1 MLIKGNANKLIGE
14 IMVPGDKSIS
24 HRSIMI
30 GSLANGNTVVR
41 NILKSEDVSMTIDAF
56 RRMGVDIEY
65 DRNDVYIKGKGINGL
80 KQPEGILDCGNSG
93 TTMRI
98 ISGILVGQ
106 KFSTTL
112 TGDKSLSK
120 RPMDRI
126 IIPLRKMN
134 ANISGREDKYSPINI
149 KPVRTNLKTIK
160 YKLPV
165 ASAQVKSSIL
175 LATLYARG
183 TTTIIENK
191 ITRDHTE
198 RMLNYFGCP
207 VINENGI
214 IYMGSN
220 CNLEGR
226 NVYVPGDISS
236 AAYFIVAASLIKDS
250 NLIIRNVSINPT
262 RIGIIHVLK
271 KMKADIKILNKRILN
286 NEPIGDIQVKYSPLV
301 GANIEGEIIGT
312 LIDEIPIIAVA
323 ASLAEGTTVIK
334 NAEEL
339 KYKESNRISSISKEL
354 NKMGANIVELHDGMI
369 IEGKRNLVA
378 ATLNS
383 YNDHRIA
390 MALSIAA
397 LRAEG
402 QTRIRDF
409 ECIDVSYPNFYNT
422 LYKLYL

>member
-1 MLIKGNANKLIGE
+1 
-14 IMVPGDKSIS
+14 MVPGDKSIS

>member
-1 MLIKGNANKLIGE
+1 
-14 IMVPGDKSIS
+14 MVPGDKSIS

-41 NILKSEDVSMTIDAF
+41 NILKSEDVSRTIDAF

-286 NEPIGDIQVKYSPLV
+286 NEPIGDIQVKYTPLV